1 MRLSIQVDSG
11 ATPYSARIPSAAVAP
26 ELLPEGACV
35 ATTVAVGNSKWFDG
49 GEATPLEAGDV
60 AAAVD
65 EDDEEDEGDGADDE
79 EDADDFLQGRDLNEP
94 HLSTNNNAKL

>member
-26 ELLPEGACV
+26 PEPLPEGVACV

-49 GEATPLEAGDV
+49 GEATPLEAGEV

-65 EDDEEDEGDGADDE
+65 EDDEEDEEGDGADDE
-79 EDADDFLQGRDLNEP
+79 EDADDFLQGRDSKRTFYNSSLY
-94 HLSTNNNAKL
+94 

>member
-11 ATPYSARIPSAAVAP
+11 ATPYSARIPSAAVAAP
-26 ELLPEGACV
+26 EPLPEGACV

-49 GEATPLEAGDV
+49 GEATPLEAGEV

-79 EDADDFLQGRDLNEP
+79 EDADDFLQGRDSKRTFYNSSLY
-94 HLSTNNNAKL
+94 